1 MQTKQKMPYNIRM
14 NMKKT
19 HAHRASRRDEDDL
32 ASGVVVAKK
41 RKKQKA
47 ELTMKQR
54 EERTGHA
61 KPDFNNVKDGVL
73 WLNKDGSSRGSGK
86 RGGKRGRGRGGKR

>member
-1 MQTKQKMPYNIRM
+1 MPYNIRM

-41 RKKQKA
+41 RKKVKA
-47 ELTMKQR
+47 ELTRSQR
-54 EERTGHA
+54 EARSG
-61 KPDFNNVKDGVL
+61 PDFNHVQNGVL
-73 WLNKDGSSRGSGK
+73 WLNKDGSSRGSGGK
-86 RGGKRGRGRGGKR
+86 RGGKRGGGKGRR